1 VKAGWEVKPLGEAFK
16 TVTGNT
22 PPKGQAHLYGT
33 DIPLV
38 KPPELLDGEVN
49 EASDGLTLDGAD
61 VARVAPTGSI
71 LVSCIGNLGKVGL
84 AMRPLAFNQ
93 QINAIYPNPSI
104 AEPKFTFYQALSP
117 QFREQL
123 DALSGGTT
131 VAIVNKSRFNS
142 IEVPLPPLE
151 EQQRIVAILDEAFEG
166 LARARTHAET
176 NLQNARELFE
186 AMLHQYFS
194 GVTANWR
201 AMTVEESL
209 TKTKVPNKIQRK
221 SYLDAGQFPIVSQ
234 ETGLINGYWDDDAD
248 LVRIKR
254 PVVVFGDHTRILK
267 FVDFDFVVGADG
279 TQIMAP
285 RHEFDPRFYYF
296 ALKTIDLKGK
306 GYARHFSHL
315 KKCTIRFPKDI
326 SQQQEIADRLDTL
339 SEHSK
344 MLAAEYSTKSKELD
358 ALRQSLLQK
367 AFAGELT

>member
-1 VKAGWEVKPLGEAFK
+1 MKAGWEVRPLGEICGFQGG
-16 TVTGNT
+16 TQ
-22 PPKGQAHLYGT
+22 PPKSEFVDTLRPGYVRLLQIRDFKSDDKAVFVRDNGKVKKCAAT
-33 DIPLV
+33 DILIGRYGASVGQIHRGKAGAYNVALVKTIPNLKVLDRDYFYHFLTSDLFQVPLV
-38 KPPELLDGEVN
+38 EKKSRGAQDG
-49 EASDGLTLDGAD
+49 
-61 VARVAPTGSI
+61 
-71 LVSCIGNLGKVGL
+71 
-84 AMRPLAFNQ
+84 FNQ
-93 QINAIYPNPSI
+93 EDI
-104 AEPKFTFYQALSP
+104 APFL
-117 QFREQL
+117 
-123 DALSGGTT
+123 
-131 VAIVNKSRFNS
+131 
-142 IEVPLPPLE
+142 VPLPPLE

-166 LARARTHAET
+166 LARARTHAEA